1 MVTRN
6 VDQRKKMEEERE
18 SLIRDLNQALASIK
32 TLSGLISTCASCK
45 RIRNSKGEWEQMEF
59 YIQKHSEAKFSHGL
73 CPECTKKLYPDIYDE
88 IMKNQNIINQE
99 T

>member
-45 RIRNSKGEWEQMEF
+45 RIRNSKGEWEQMNSISKNIPRPSSPMVYVLNVRKNSIPIF
-59 YIQKHSEAKFSHGL
+59 
-73 CPECTKKLYPDIYDE
+73 T
-88 IMKNQNIINQE
+88 MKS
-99 T
+99 